1 MTSQEFNL
9 DLIPQGIAPVIH
21 VSQYDKG
28 QTWRFNILEA
38 NQAFIIP
45 AGSSVTIQG
54 TKNDGMGFQY
64 GCTFDG
70 SQVTAIEEQQMTVLP
85 GDVPCEIRITK
96 DDDLIGTVNFTIRV
110 EEAALKDDTIISE
123 TDIPLIEQAVEIIAQ
138 LPGIM
143 QEIEGY
149 EQDAEAWALGT
160 KGGVPVPSTDPA
172 YQNNSKF
179 YAENCIGMITDAQ
192 WTSINSI
199 LS

>member
-54 TKNDGMGFQY
+54 TKNDGYGFQY

-123 TDIPLIEQAVEIIAQ
+123 TDLPLIEEAIEFIEQV
-138 LPGIM
+138 PGIVSNM
-143 QEIEGY
+143 EALE
-149 EQDAEAWALGT
+149 EDAEAWAIGT
-160 KGGVPVPSTDPA
+160 RGGDPVGPSDPA

-192 WTSINSI
+192 WTAINSI